1 VTVDLFLRPEIL
13 AVCQL
18 PTGTRWPSP
27 PAGGSLF
34 SITAAETGLTVVC
47 RPDEIPPEA
56 RVEPDWRAL
65 SVVGPLDFSLI
76 GVIGSLTTLLAEAG
90 VSVFVL
96 STFDTDHVL
105 IKEDTVDMAIDALR
119 EAGHTVTTD

>member
-1 VTVDLFLRPEIL
+1 MDLFLPPEIL

-18 PTGTRWPSP
+18 PMGTKWPA
-27 PAGGSLF
+27 PAPDGSLS

-47 RPDEIPPEA
+47 RPDEVPAGA

-65 SVVGPLDFSLI
+65 SVVGPLDLSLI
-76 GVIGSLTTLLAEAG
+76 GIIGSLTTLLAEAG

-105 IKEDTVDMAIDALR
+105 IKEDAMDMAIDALR
-119 EAGHTVTTD
+119 DAGHTVTTD

>member
-1 VTVDLFLRPEIL
+1 MDLFLRPEML

-18 PTGTRWPSP
+18 PTGTSWPTP
-27 PAGGSLF
+27 PPDDSLF
-34 SITAAETGLTVVC
+34 SITAAESGLTVVC
-47 RPDEIPPEA
+47 RPDEVPPGA

-65 SVVGPLDFSLI
+65 RVAGPLDFSLI
-76 GVIGSLTTLLAEAG
+76 GVIGALTALLAGAG

-105 IKEDTVDMAIDALR
+105 IKEDTVELAIDALR
-119 EAGHTVTTD
+119 EAGHTVATD

>member
-13 AVCQL
+13 VVCQL
-18 PTGTRWPSP
+18 PTGSDWPSP
-27 PAGGSLF
+27 PPDGSLF

-47 RPDEIPPEA
+47 RPEEVPPGA

-76 GVIGSLTTLLAEAG
+76 GIIGSLTTLLAEAG

-105 IKEDTVDMAIDALR
+105 IKEDAVDSAIDALR
-119 EAGHTVTTD
+119 GAGHIVAAD

>member
-1 VTVDLFLRPEIL
+1 VTVDLFLRPEML

-18 PTGTRWPSP
+18 PTGTDWPAP
-27 PAGGSLF
+27 PPDGSLF

-47 RPDEIPPEA
+47 RPDEVPPGA

-76 GVIGSLTTLLAEAG
+76 GIIGSLTTLLAEAG

-105 IKEDTVDMAIDALR
+105 IKEDAVDSAIDALR
-119 EAGHTVTTD
+119 QAGHAVTTD